1 MSNSTLKMK
10 NQTPLVTVPSRFSL
24 RKHVFYGILGLV
36 SLLGLGI
43 TQSARANLII
53 NGDFETGTFS
63 GWTVMPAPTGS
74 DIFVGTTFGDPP
86 DNTQVALFGA
96 TGTNFDRISQTFAT
110 TPGAFYTLTFFY
122 QVGNTT
128 AQAFNG
134 FDVLWNGVSIGGGL
148 FPQFDV
154 NPGFI
159 SPTFI
164 LQATSASTTL
174 EFDGRNRPWFDYLDN
189 VSVVGVPDAGS
200 TLPLLSFAL
209 LGVAVLRRKLRC

>member
-1 MSNSTLKMK
+1 LT
-10 NQTPLVTVPSRFSL
+10 T
-24 RKHVFYGILGLV
+24 RKHAFYGILAMV

-43 TQSARANLII
+43 TQSARANLIT
-53 NGDFETGTFS
+53 NGDFETGNFN
-63 GWTVMPAPTGS
+63 GWAVMPAPPLETLLSVVPGPGP
-74 DIFVGTTFGDPP
+74 DTT
-86 DNTQVALFGA
+86 NMARFGA
-96 TGTNFDRISQTFAT
+96 LGTNFDRISQTFAT

-122 QVGNTT
+122 QVGNPPEPRT
-128 AQAFNG
+128 AFNG

-154 NPGFI
+154 NPGYI

-174 EFDGRNRPWFDYLDN
+174 EFDGRNRPWWDYLDD
-189 VSVVGVPDAGS
+189 VSVNLASVPDAGS